1 MYQDLFKVEEQYNY
15 LFHKGEKY
23 LYELRTFRSVLNSFV
38 FFLISFI
45 VCLFLCLFL
54 SFFLAR
60 FIDWLVLF
68 RFPFHFVIILVI

>member
-38 FFLISFI
+38 FFLICFIFCVFLLSFLLGLLI
-45 VCLFLCLFL
+45 GWFFSDFL
-54 SFFLAR
+54 S
-60 FIDWLVLF
+60 IS
-68 RFPFHFVIILVI
+68 